1 LLQQLRDTPPPG
13 EAFAEVE
20 IIPYENLWQIVL
32 GLLREGP
39 PVAAE

>member
-1 LLQQLRDTPPPG
+1 LRDTSPPG

-20 IIPYENLWQIVL
+20 IIPYENLWNIVL
-32 GLLREGP
+32 DLLREGP